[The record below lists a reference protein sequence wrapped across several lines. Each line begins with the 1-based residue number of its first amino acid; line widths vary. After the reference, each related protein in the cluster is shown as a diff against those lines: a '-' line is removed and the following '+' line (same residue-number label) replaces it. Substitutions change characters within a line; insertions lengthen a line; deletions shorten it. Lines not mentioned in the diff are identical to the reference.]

1 MLVSE
6 HGNKEKRKIL
16 LKRRSGMRRI
26 TGMNKKLF
34 ISLCMNYNKEA
45 DARLYE
51 LWEESLK
58 DYDPYVIEKAV
69 SNIMKKD
76 KFMPNLNRI
85 LEEIKITNV
94 EYTKEMKLK
103 RWKEQGIEP
112 SVLKM
117 TPKESTPELE
127 EELKKAIESLY
138 EIYAEENDV
147 EIEGV

>member
-1 MLVSE
+1 
-6 HGNKEKRKIL
+6 
-16 LKRRSGMRRI
+16 
-26 TGMNKKLF
+26 MNKKLF

-58 DYDPYVIEKAV
+58 DYDPYVVEKAI
-69 SNIMKKD
+69 SNIMLKD

-85 LEEIKITNV
+85 LEEIKNTKV
-94 EYTKEMKLK
+94 EYTEEMKLK

-138 EIYAEENDV
+138 EIYADENEVEV
-147 EIEGV
+147 EIEGA

>member
-1 MLVSE
+1 
-6 HGNKEKRKIL
+6 
-16 LKRRSGMRRI
+16 MRRI

-58 DYDPYVIEKAV
+58 DYDPYVVEKAV

-85 LEEIKITNV
+85 LEEIKTTKV

-117 TPKESTPELE
+117 TPKESTPELK

-138 EIYAEENDV
+138 EIYADENEVEV
-147 EIEGV
+147 EIKGV

>member
-1 MLVSE
+1 
-6 HGNKEKRKIL
+6 
-16 LKRRSGMRRI
+16 
-26 TGMNKKLF
+26 MNKKLF

-58 DYDPYVIEKAV
+58 DYDPYVVEKAV

-85 LEEIKITNV
+85 LEEIKTTKV

-117 TPKESTPELE
+117 TPKESTPELK

-138 EIYAEENDV
+138 EIYADENEVEV
-147 EIEGV
+147 EIKGV